1 MDYLLSALTGR
12 FRFNGQAAAD
22 TAAGPRPDGEAALAG
37 QLYLVRQGPAVFAD
51 EHGLPLRVDGTAL
64 VFYPRGLRHRVQALP
79 GAGASVACATIA
91 FQNGDADPLAWTL
104 PDRICIA
111 LDRTAP
117 LRHTLELLFAE
128 AAQPAR
134 GRDTVLDRVCDVLM
148 VQILRHAF
156 DQAWL
161 DGGVLAGLA
170 DRQLGPV
177 LSAMHARPASPWQL
191 QSLAA
196 IACMSRT
203 GFIEHFRNVVGVS
216 PLEYLTRWRMD
227 LACRLL
233 REGVPVKVVSGQAGY
248 RSQPAFT
255 RAFTEHV
262 GVSPRHWLREFAAA

>member
-12 FRFNGQAAAD
+12 FRFNGQGGTD
-22 TAAGPRPDGEAALAG
+22 TASPGLDSETALAG
-37 QLYLVRQGPAVFAD
+37 QLYLVRQGPAVFVD
-51 EHGLPLRVDGTAL
+51 EHAPPLRVDGAAL
-64 VFYPRGLRHRVQALP
+64 VFYPRGMRHRVQALP
-79 GAGASVACATIA
+79 GDDLAHATIA

-104 PDRICIA
+104 PDRICIP

-134 GRDTVLDRVCDVLM
+134 ARDAVLDRVCDVLM

-177 LSAMHARPASPWQL
+177 LSAMHARPDAPWQL
-191 QSLAA
+191 QSLAVL
-196 IACMSRT
+196 ACMSRT
-203 GFIEHFRNVVGVS
+203 GFTEHFRNVVGVS
-216 PLEYLTRWRMD
+216 PLEYLTRWRMG

-233 REGVPVKVVSGQAGY
+233 REGVPVKVVSGRAGY
-248 RSQPAFT
+248 RSPPAFT